1 MSAFGAGGL
10 GSYMGGG
17 YDTPTQSTYAGNGQ
31 TILLLFVAA
40 AVCMFL
46 MVANI
51 TTSGNTGGTTG
62 DENGNGGASGGGSGG
77 ASTTVSSSNA
87 LDGLEMFN
95 ISQDYANQAALD
107 DMDVFNSLSEM
118 EVWVSAGDNDMLLK
132 MLENKT
138 YGWGD

>member
-1 MSAFGAGGL
+1 MSRFGAGGL

-17 YDTPTQSTYAGNGQ
+17 YDSPTQSTYAGNGQ

-51 TTSGNTGGTTG
+51 KTPDNSTTTSGDDAGANNGG
-62 DENGNGGASGGGSGG
+62 GNGG
-77 ASTTVSSSNA
+77 STTTISSDNM

-107 DMDVFNSLSEM
+107 EMDVFNSLSEM
-118 EVWVSAGDNDMLLK
+118 EVWVSAGDTDMLLK

-138 YGWGD
+138 YEWGD